1 VGKFTDTDLFDFETD
16 YEAYFDRAFN
26 KLINKV
32 LDDLATP
39 ENSPVYTGYFASSWK
54 AQAGGGVGKETQEES
69 DRNRRERRP
78 WNEVYHKPTPGK
90 GGIETP
96 WGIKKNMGVIER
108 RFNKNGFYAN
118 FKKYNTVYIGNTAHY
133 AAYALEDG
141 LTVAYIQDLKRVVDI
156 AFKENPALASIKAGV
171 VPKARVA
178 GAIPE
183 TKAGTPMLEPPTSVL
198 TKDP

>member
-1 VGKFTDTDLFDFETD
+1 MGKFADTDLFDFETD

-26 KLINKV
+26 KLINTI

-39 ENSPVYTGYFASSWK
+39 QNSPVYTGYFASSWK
-54 AQAGGGVGKETQEES
+54 AQAGGGVGKETQKES
-69 DRNRRERRP
+69 DRNRRERDP
-78 WNEVYHKPTPGK
+78 WRDVYHKLAPGK
-90 GGIETP
+90 GGVETP

-118 FKKYNTVYIGNTAHY
+118 FKQYKTVYIGNKAHY

-141 LTVAYIQDLKRVVDI
+141 LTVAYIQDLKRVVDV

-171 VPKARVA
+171 VPKPRIL

-183 TKAGTPMLEPPTSVL
+183 TKTGVPMLEPPTSVL
-198 TKDP
+198 IKDP

>member
-1 VGKFTDTDLFDFETD
+1 MAKSKNHDLFDFETD

-26 KLINKV
+26 RLINTM

-39 ENSPVYTGYFASSWK
+39 QNSPVYTGYFASSWK
-54 AQAGGGVGKETQEES
+54 AQAGGGVGRETQAES
-69 DRNRRERRP
+69 DRNRRERKP
-78 WNEVYHKPTPGK
+78 WRYVYHKPTPGK
-90 GGIETP
+90 GGVETP
-96 WGIKKNMGVIER
+96 WGIKKNMGRIER

-118 FKKYNTVYIGNTAHY
+118 FKQYKTVYIGNKAHY

-141 LTVAYIQDLKRVVDI
+141 LTNAYIQSIKRKIDQL
-156 AFKENPALASIKAGV
+156 FKENPALASIKAGV
-171 VPKARVA
+171 VPKPRVA

-183 TKAGTPMLEPPTSVL
+183 TKTGTPMLEPPTSVL

>member
-1 VGKFTDTDLFDFETD
+1 MSKFTDTNLFDFETD

-26 KLINKV
+26 KLINTI

-39 ENSPVYTGYFASSWK
+39 QNSPVYTGYFASSWK
-54 AQAGGGVGKETQEES
+54 AQAGGGVGKETQKES
-69 DRNRRERRP
+69 DRNRRERKP
-78 WNEVYHKPTPGK
+78 WSTVYHKPTPGK
-90 GGIETP
+90 GGVETP

-118 FKKYNTVYIGNTAHY
+118 FKQYKTVYIGNKAHY

-141 LTVAYIQDLKRVVDI
+141 LTIAYIQDLKKVVDV

-171 VPKARVA
+171 VPKPRIL

-183 TKAGTPMLEPPTSVL
+183 TKAGTPMLERPTSVL
-198 TKDP
+198 SADS

>member
-1 VGKFTDTDLFDFETD
+1 MPASTDIFDFETD

-26 KLINKV
+26 KLINTI

-39 ENSPVYTGYFASSWK
+39 QNSPVYTGYFASSWK
-54 AQAGGGVGKETQEES
+54 AQAGGGVGKETQADS
-69 DRNRRERRP
+69 DRNRREREP
-78 WNEVYHKPTPGK
+78 WKNVYHEPTPGK
-90 GGIETP
+90 GGVETP
-96 WGIKKNMGVIER
+96 WGIKKNMGIIER

-118 FKKYNTVYIGNTAHY
+118 FKQYKTVYIGNRAHY

-141 LTVAYIQDLKRVVDI
+141 LTVAYIQGLKKVVDV

-171 VPKARVA
+171 VPKPRIL

-183 TKAGTPMLEPPTSVL
+183 TKKGTPMLERPISVL
-198 TKDP
+198 RADS